1 MLIAIVCAIA
11 AGGSFAGGGVLQQH
25 VASTRPEDEQLSFR
39 LLADLARQP
48 LWLLGIGLAFL
59 SYVLESLA
67 LAFGPL
73 VMVQPLVVTELLF
86 ALPISV
92 RWHGMRMGPREWA
105 GALAVACGLGVGL
118 ASAAPRAGRPFPPI
132 LSWGLALAVVAVLA
146 TTAVAVGRRSAGP
159 LRSSL
164 FALAAGLVLATQAAL
179 LKATIA
185 LFRQGF
191 VAALGSWQLWAMVL
205 ASFIGLLLV
214 QSAYQAGPLAASMPV
229 VDAINP
235 TAAIG
240 LGLVLFDEHVRTGV
254 WLAGVVAGLV
264 LLFGGIVALDTSP
277 LVQRLQ
283 LVERNGRVS
292 RRAQSMQERRRR
304 WKARRDEPFSR
315 R

>member
-214 QSAYQAGPLAASMPV
+214 QSAYQAGPLAARGRGRSGPAVRGDRGPGHLPPGAAPPV
-229 VDAINP
+229 GGAQRPGVPKGPEHAGETP
-235 TAAIG
+235 EVEGPAGRALQPA
-240 LGLVLFDEHVRTGV
+240 LGR
-254 WLAGVVAGLV
+254 
-264 LLFGGIVALDTSP
+264 
-277 LVQRLQ
+277 
-283 LVERNGRVS
+283 
-292 RRAQSMQERRRR
+292 
-304 WKARRDEPFSR
+304 KAPAS
-315 R
+315 